1 MYTIEKTKEALIKKF
16 QENNWE
22 ELTLTLKTGDT
33 VWINP
38 CPAVYGKEVKSP
50 ADIEYYLMSSD
61 TVYLCGADN
70 LDKVADTLNNFSD
83 LKKQDLSEKDYLEK
97 YFQDNIVGHTQAEW
111 DLGSKIDRAWFK
123 DPEYDWHT
131 SLHDVAI
138 KYAGQFGVDIDT
150 AEKALRLVECAS
162 TYSDMYKDT
171 WGHRPRYT
179 LEEVCNG

>member
-1 MYTIEKTKEALIKKF
+1 MTTIAL
-16 QENNWE
+16 
-22 ELTLTLKTGDT
+22 
-33 VWINP
+33 
-38 CPAVYGKEVKSP
+38 
-50 ADIEYYLMSSD
+50 
-61 TVYLCGADN
+61 
-70 LDKVADTLNNFSD
+70 
-83 LKKQDLSEKDYLEK
+83 LS
-97 YFQDNIVGHTQAEW
+97 
-111 DLGSKIDRAWFK
+111 IDRAWFK